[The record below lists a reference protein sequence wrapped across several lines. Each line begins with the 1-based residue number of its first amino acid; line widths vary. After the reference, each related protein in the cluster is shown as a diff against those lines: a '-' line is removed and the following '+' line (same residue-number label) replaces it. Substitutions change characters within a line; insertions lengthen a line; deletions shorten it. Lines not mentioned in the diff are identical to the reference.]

1 MNNLPNSKRKSR
13 NIHSFLAFLLFVCLS
28 LMPDQAQAQKEKTVT
43 LNVQNETVENVF
55 VQLGKQTGL
64 KFFYD
69 QNVVNTAP
77 RIAVKVKNSPLQTVL
92 DKITEQTNLFFNRD
106 NNTISVGKQKIG
118 NDVPKSKTRTIK
130 GTVVDETGESVIGAT
145 VMVKGTTNGVTTNL
159 DGNYTLNDVPDGAT
173 ILISYIGYQT
183 IELKSGSKELAKITL
198 KENSELLDEVVVL
211 GYGNIRRSD
220 VTGSIASVSSES
232 ISKVASASVADA
244 LAGKMAGVQ
253 ITTTDG
259 ALDAEISIRV
269 RGGGS
274 ITQDNSPLFLVDGF
288 PVDDLSGI
296 PPTDI
301 ESIDVLKEASMTAVY
316 GARGANGVVIVTT
329 KNPKMGKTSV
339 QFNSYV
345 QTRTLAGKLPVM
357 NNYEFVMAEYEYQMI
372 RKGSADTFIK
382 NFGYYDDID
391 LYKYTDST
399 DWQDEVLGGNPIS
412 QYYNLTISGGSE
424 KTKFNL
430 SYNRNKD
437 EGQLIGSGLSRNNI
451 ILKLNH
457 ELFRNL
463 KLETNATY
471 RTRTIDGAGTSGT
484 NIVTAL
490 RFRPTNGLT
499 SGASLDPDDDDE
511 NLDEDGNSLNQR
523 YTPLEENKQNYR
535 KREETAISLKA
546 ALVWDMF
553 KGMQFRS
560 EYGISTTDS
569 NDDQFYGA
577 LSSTASAAGMNNM
590 PSAKRT
596 KTHKE
601 SYRLANTLTYRN
613 LFRKIHNV
621 NLMLGQEIN
630 HSQNNNTFMSAR
642 YFPVSITAEAAL
654 ENFAL
659 GTPHQSTSYKAAPD
673 RTASFFGR
681 GLYDYKS
688 RYYATFTFRA
698 DGSTKFAPGKQWGV
712 FPAGSIA
719 WRLSKEKWMKSVK
732 FISEL
737 KLRAS
742 YGLAGN
748 NRISDDLW
756 HNIYRVYS
764 GSSAPGFNNEEY
776 NYYQFADQTYLYDP
790 DLRWET
796 TVTRN
801 LGLDFGIFKNRLTGT
816 VDVYWNTTKDL
827 LVPSIIPNSSGYS
840 RQMTNVGRTSNRGVE
855 LSLNGKIVQ
864 TKNFNL
870 SASFNVAFNK
880 NKVDK
885 LSSGETEWKTKASL
899 SNWYGTYNYKMEVG
913 KSMGLIYGFVNDGFY
928 TVDDFNFDETT
939 KKWTLKPGVP
949 DNSSFSSG
957 NFSFKPGAMKF
968 KKLSDSDSDLITE
981 EDMTVIGNTNPK
993 VTGGFGLSGSWKNLD
1008 FTAFFNYMC
1017 DFDVFNVNKLY
1028 LNSAVRRNY
1037 SNLSTNMNLARRF
1050 RYVDDAGVNVSSDP
1064 AALAALNQN
1073 AATYSWMSVTQG
1085 ITMSDLIED
1094 GSFLR
1099 LSTLT
1104 VGYTFP
1110 QRWLSRLGVKS
1121 LRLYFSGSNLFT
1133 LTGYSG
1139 YDPEVNI
1146 QKGLTPGIDNN
1157 VTPRS
1162 RVYTLGMNL
1171 NF

>member
-1 MNNLPNSKRKSR
+1 MGNLNRAICIASVVLCLNFSAYAQDISLKANNITVKEAIEQL
-13 NIHSFLAFLLFVCLS
+13 
-28 LMPDQAQAQKEKTVT
+28 KEKSGYSFVFSSADIDTKKRVSISAKDA
-43 LNVQNETVENVF
+43 TVEDIVN
-55 VQLGKQTGL
+55 QILRGQDNLTYEIQGKKIIVKKMRPGDKGKGGKIKATG
-64 KFFYD
+64 
-69 QNVVNTAP
+69 
-77 RIAVKVKNSPLQTVL
+77 R
-92 DKITEQTNLFFNRD
+92 
-106 NNTISVGKQKIG
+106 
-118 NDVPKSKTRTIK
+118 
-130 GTVVDETGESVIGAT
+130 VVDDTGEPVIGAT
-145 VMVKGTTNGVTTNL
+145 VREAGTANGAVTDL
-159 DGNYTLNDVPDGAT
+159 DGNFSLDVADNAALEIT
-173 ILISYIGYQT
+173 FIGYQSQKVT
-183 IELKSGSKELAKITL
+183 ARKGQKLNVTL
-198 KENSELLDEVVVL
+198 REDANLLDEVVVL

-220 VTGSIASVSSES
+220 VTGSIASVSAES
-232 ISKVASASVADA
+232 ISKVASSSVADA

-253 ITTTDG
+253 ITTSDG
-259 ALDAEISIRV
+259 SLDAEISVRV

-274 ITQDNSPLFLVDGF
+274 ITQDNSPLYLVDGF
-288 PVDDLSGI
+288 PVDEISSI

-301 ESIDVLKEASMTAVY
+301 ESIDVLKEASMTAIY
-316 GARGANGVVIVTT
+316 GARGANGVIIVTT

-345 QTRTLAGKLPVM
+345 QMRSLARKLPVLDS
-357 NNYEFVMAEYEYQMI
+357 YEFVMAEYEYEMI
-372 RKGSADTFIK
+372 RKGSDESFIK

-391 LYKYTDST
+391 LYKYTQNH
-399 DWQDEVLGGNPIS
+399 DWQDEILGANPIS
-412 QYYNLTISGGSE
+412 QYYNVTVNGGGE

-430 SYNRNKD
+430 SYTRNKD
-437 EGQLIGSGLSRNNI
+437 EGQLIGSGLTRNNI
-451 ILKLNH
+451 NLKLNH
-457 ELFRNL
+457 ELFKNL

-471 RTRTIDGAGTSGT
+471 RTRTIDGAGTAGT

-490 RFRPTNGLT
+490 RYRPTNGLT
-499 SGASLDPDDDDE
+499 SGTLVDPDDEEE
-511 NLDEDGNSLNQR
+511 NLDENGNSLNQK

-535 KREETAISLKA
+535 KREESSISLKA
-546 ALVWDMF
+546 ALVWDIV
-553 KGMQFRS
+553 KGLQFRS
-560 EYGISTTDS
+560 EYGVSTTNS
-569 NDDQFYGA
+569 NDNQFYGP
-577 LSSTASAAGMNNM
+577 LSSAASASGMNNM

-601 SYRLANTLTYRN
+601 SYRLANTLTYRR
-613 LFRKIHNV
+613 LFDKTHNI
-621 NLMLGQEIN
+621 NLMAGQEIN
-630 HSQNNNTFMSAR
+630 HAQSDNTFMSAKL
-642 YFPVSITAEAAL
+642 FPVSITAEAAL

-659 GTPHQSTSYKAAPD
+659 GTPNQSTSYKSAPD

-681 GLYDYKS
+681 ALYDYKS
-688 RYYATFTFRA
+688 RYYATFTVRA
-698 DGSTKFAPGKQWGV
+698 DGSTKFAPGKQWGT
-712 FPAGSIA
+712 FPAGSVA
-719 WRLSKEKWMKSVK
+719 WRISNEQWMKPVRFVSD
-732 FISEL
+732 L

-764 GSSAPGFNNEEY
+764 GTNAPGFKNEDY

-790 DLRWET
+790 DLKWET
-796 TVTRN
+796 TITRN
-801 LGLDFGIFKNRLTGT
+801 VGIDFGFFKNRLTGT
-816 VDVYWNTTKDL
+816 VDLYWNTTKDL

-840 RQMTNVGRTSNRGVE
+840 RQMTNVGQTSNKGLE
-855 LSLNGKIVQ
+855 ISLNGRIIES
-864 TKNFNL
+864 KNFQL
-870 SASFNVAFNK
+870 SANFNVAFNK

-885 LSSGETEWKTKASL
+885 LATGETEWKTKASL

-968 KKLSDSDSDLITE
+968 KKLSDSDSNLITE
-981 EDMTVIGNTNPK
+981 DDMTVIGNTNPK
-993 VTGGFGLSGSWKNLD
+993 MSGGFGISGNWKNLD

-1017 DFDVFNVNKLY
+1017 DFDVLNVNKLY
-1028 LNSAVRRNY
+1028 LNSVVRRNY
-1037 SNLSTNMNLARRF
+1037 SNLSTNMELARRF

-1064 AALAALNQN
+1064 AALAALNKN
-1073 AATYSWMSVTQG
+1073 ARTYSWMSVTQG
-1085 ITMSDLIED
+1085 ITMTDLIED

-1104 VGYTFP
+1104 VGYTLP
-1110 QRWLSRLGVKS
+1110 QQWLHSLGVKS
-1121 LRLYFSGSNLFT
+1121 LRLYFSGSNLFI

-1162 RVYTLGMNL
+1162 RVYTVGINL

>member
-1 MNNLPNSKRKSR
+1 MGNFSKAVLIASVALCLHLSAFSQDISLKAKQITVKEAIELLKEKSGYSFVFSSADVNTNKRISISTDKATIDDVVKQILQRQNNLTYEIQNKRIIVKKIQPEGKTKSKRVKA
-13 NIHSFLAFLLFVCLS
+13 I
-28 LMPDQAQAQKEKTVT
+28 
-43 LNVQNETVENVF
+43 
-55 VQLGKQTGL
+55 GK
-64 KFFYD
+64 
-69 QNVVNTAP
+69 
-77 RIAVKVKNSPLQTVL
+77 
-92 DKITEQTNLFFNRD
+92 
-106 NNTISVGKQKIG
+106 
-118 NDVPKSKTRTIK
+118 
-130 GTVVDETGESVIGAT
+130 VVDDAGEPIIGAT
-145 VMVKGTTNGVTTNL
+145 VREQGTTNGAVTGIDGSFSLDVTDNANL
-159 DGNYTLNDVPDGAT
+159 E
-173 ILISYIGYQT
+173 ISYIGYETRKVKAQQGKK
-183 IELKSGSKELAKITL
+183 LDITL
-198 KENSELLDEVVVL
+198 REDANVLDEIVVL

-259 ALDAEISIRV
+259 ALDAEISVRV

-301 ESIDVLKEASMTAVY
+301 ESIDVLKEASMTAIY

-329 KNPKMGKTSV
+329 KNPKMGKTTV
-339 QFNSYV
+339 QFNSYL
-345 QTRTLAGKLPVM
+345 QMRTLARKIPVM

-372 RKGSADTFIK
+372 RKGSDEGFIK

-391 LYKYTDST
+391 LYKYTNTT
-399 DWQDEVLGGNPIS
+399 DWQDEILGGNPLS
-412 QYYNLTISGGSE
+412 QYYNITVNGGNE

-430 SYNRNKD
+430 SYTRNKD
-437 EGQLIGSGLSRNNI
+437 EGQLIGSGLTRNNI
-451 ILKLNH
+451 NLKLNH
-457 ELFRNL
+457 QLFKNL

-490 RFRPTNGLT
+490 RFRPTNGL
-499 SGASLDPDDDDE
+499 SAGVAVDPDDDEE
-511 NLDEDGNSLNQR
+511 NLDEDGNSLNQK
-523 YTPLEENKQNYR
+523 YTPVEENKQNYR
-535 KREETAISLKA
+535 KRDEQAISLKA
-546 ALVWDMF
+546 ALVWDVI
-553 KGMQFRS
+553 KGLQFRS
-560 EYGISTTDS
+560 EYGISTTHA
-569 NDDQFYGA
+569 NDNQFYGP

-601 SYRLANTLTYRN
+601 SYRLANTLIYRN
-613 LFRKIHNV
+613 SFNKSHNV
-621 NLMLGQEIN
+621 NIMLGQEIN
-630 HSQNNNTFMSAR
+630 HAQNDNTFMSAKL
-642 YFPVSITAEAAL
+642 FPVSVTAEAAL

-659 GTPHQSTSYKAAPD
+659 GTPNQSTSYRSAPD
-673 RTASFFGR
+673 RTSSFFGR
-681 GLYDYKS
+681 ALYDYKN
-688 RYYATFTFRA
+688 RYYATLTVRA
-698 DGSTKFAPGKQWGV
+698 DGSTKFAPGKQWGY

-719 WRLSKEKWMKSVK
+719 WRISNEKWMKPIR
-732 FISEL
+732 FISDL

-748 NRISDDLW
+748 NRIGNDLW

-764 GSSAPGFNNEEY
+764 GTSAPAFGNEEY

-790 DLRWET
+790 DLKWET
-796 TVTRN
+796 TITRN
-801 LGLDFGIFKNRLTGT
+801 IGLDFGFFRNRLSGT

-840 RQMTNVGRTSNRGVE
+840 RQMTNVGQTSNKGVE
-855 LSLNGKIVQ
+855 ISLDAKIVQ
-864 TKNFNL
+864 TKNFQL
-870 SASFNVAFNK
+870 SANFNVAFNK

-885 LSSGETEWKTKASL
+885 LATGETEWKTKASL

-928 TVDDFNFDETT
+928 KVDDFDFDATT

-957 NFSFKPGAMKF
+957 NFAFKPGAMKF
-968 KKLSDSDSDLITE
+968 KKLSDSESNLITE
-981 EDMTVIGNTNPK
+981 DDMTVIGDTNPK
-993 VTGGFGLSGSWKNLD
+993 VTGGFGLSGNWKNLD

-1017 DFDVFNVNKLY
+1017 DFDVLNVNKLY
-1028 LNSAVRRNY
+1028 LHSAVRRNY
-1037 SNLSTNMNLARRF
+1037 SNLSTDMNLANRF

-1064 AALAALNQN
+1064 VALAALNEN
-1073 AATYSWMSVTQG
+1073 AKTYSWMSVTQG
-1085 ITMSDLIED
+1085 ITMTDLVED

-1104 VGYTFP
+1104 VGYTLP
-1110 QRWLSRLGVKS
+1110 KHWLQSLGVKS

-1133 LTGYSG
+1133 ITGYSG

-1162 RVYTLGMNL
+1162 RVYTVGVNL

>member
-1 MNNLPNSKRKSR
+1 MNNLPNSKRK
-13 NIHSFLAFLLFVCLS
+13 IQKTYLFLFFSLFTCLS
-28 LMPDQAQAQKEKTVT
+28 FMPYDMQAQKNKTIT
-43 LNVQNETVENVF
+43 LNVQNEAVEHVF
-55 VQLGKQTGL
+55 AHLSKQTGF

-69 QNVVNTAP
+69 QHVISGAP
-77 RIAVKVKNSPLQTVL
+77 RVSIQVKNASIQSVLNEITQQTKL
-92 DKITEQTNLFFNRD
+92 HFNRE
-106 NNTISVGKQKIG
+106 NNTISVGRQKSED
-118 NDVPKSKTRTIK
+118 NAKKSKTKTIT
-130 GTVVDETGESVIGAT
+130 GTVVDETGEAIIGAT
-145 VMVKGTTNGVTTNL
+145 VLIKGTTNGITTNL
-159 DGNYTLNDVPDGAT
+159 DGNYTLVNVPENS
-173 ILISYIGYQT
+173 IISFSFIGYQT
-183 IELKSGSKELAKITL
+183 TELKANDRKLSKITL
-198 KENSELLDEVVVL
+198 KENSEWLDEVVVL

-220 VTGSIASVSSES
+220 VTGSIASVSSDA

-329 KNPKMGKTSV
+329 KSPKIGKTSI
-339 QFNSYV
+339 QFNSYI
-345 QTRTLAGKLPVM
+345 QTRTLARKLPVM
-357 NNYEFVMAEYEYQMI
+357 DNYEYVMAEYEYAMI
-372 RKGSADTFIK
+372 RKGSDEAFIQ

-391 LYKYTDST
+391 LYKHTSST
-399 DWQDEVLGGNPIS
+399 DWQDEILGGNPIS
-412 QYYNLTISGGSE
+412 QYYNITVNGGNE

-430 SYNRNKD
+430 SYTRNKD

-451 ILKLNH
+451 ILKLSH
-457 ELFRNL
+457 ELFKNL

-471 RTRTIDGAGTSGT
+471 RTRNIDGAGTSGT

-490 RFRPTNGLT
+490 RFRPTNGL
-499 SGASLDPDDDDE
+499 SINSMPDPDNDDE
-511 NLDEDGNSLNQR
+511 NLDEEGNSLNQK

-535 KREETAISLKA
+535 KRKESAINLKA
-546 ALVWDMF
+546 ALVWDIF
-553 KGMQFRS
+553 RGMQFRS
-560 EYGISTTDS
+560 EYGISSGSS
-569 NDDQFYGA
+569 NDNQFFGA
-577 LSSTASAAGMNNM
+577 LSNTASASGMNNM

-596 KTHKE
+596 KAHNE

-613 LFRKIHNV
+613 QFRKAHNV
-621 NLMLGQEIN
+621 NIMLGQEIS
-630 HSQNNNTFMSAR
+630 HAQSDNTFMSAR
-642 YFPVSITAEAAL
+642 YFPMSIKAEAAL

-681 GLYDYKS
+681 ALYDYRS

-719 WRLSKEKWMKSVK
+719 WRLSNEKWMKPAR
-732 FISEL
+732 FISDL

-748 NRISDDLW
+748 NRIGDDLW

-764 GSSAPGFNNEEY
+764 GSNAPSFNNEEY

-796 TVTRN
+796 TITRN
-801 LGLDFGIFKNRLTGT
+801 AGLDLGFLKNRLTGT
-816 VDVYWNTTKDL
+816 IDVYWNTTKDL
-827 LVPSIIPNSSGYS
+827 LVPSIIPNSSGYG
-840 RQMTNVGRTSNRGVE
+840 RQMTNVGQTSNKGFE
-855 LSLNGKIVQ
+855 MSLNGKIIQ
-864 TKNFNL
+864 SKNFNL
-870 SASFNVAFNK
+870 SANFNIAFNT
-880 NKVDK
+880 NRVDK
-885 LSSGETEWKTKASL
+885 LASGELEWKTKAGL

-928 TVDDFNFDETT
+928 TVDDFNFDATT
-939 KKWTLKPGVP
+939 KKWTLKPGIP
-949 DNSSFSSG
+949 NNSSFSSG

-968 KKLSDSDSDLITE
+968 KKLSDSASDLITE
-981 EDMTVIGNTNPK
+981 NDMTVIGDTNPK
-993 VTGGFGLSGSWKNLD
+993 ISGGFGISGNWKNLD

-1037 SNLSTNMNLARRF
+1037 SNLSTSMSLENRF
-1050 RYVDDAGVNVSSDP
+1050 RYVDDAGVNLVSNP
-1064 AALAALNQN
+1064 TALSQLNQH
-1073 AATYSWMSVTQG
+1073 ASTYSWMSVTQG

-1099 LSTLT
+1099 LGTLT
-1104 VGYTFP
+1104 IGYTFP
-1110 QRWLSRLGVKS
+1110 QYRLSCLGVKS
-1121 LRLYFSGSNLFT
+1121 LRLYFSGSNLFI
-1133 LTGYSG
+1133 LTKYSG

-1146 QKGLTPGIDNN
+1146 QKGLTPGIDSN

-1162 RVYTLGMNL
+1162 RVYTLGINL